1 LPRWKFKTELVR
13 PDGTGTWTFA
23 PIPIDLAKQTGVKAR
38 MRVKGLIEGVPF
50 NGTLLPFGSGR
61 HFIVVKKEMRDR
73 MRKGPGDIVRVEMD
87 LDQSPVVVSIPTE
100 LKDALAS
107 MPETKAT
114 FDKMAPSHRKAYAE
128 WIDDAKG
135 ADTRS
140 RRAAKALAM
149 ISKGQKL

>member
-1 LPRWKFKTELVR
+1 
-13 PDGTGTWTFA
+13 
-23 PIPIDLAKQTGVKAR
+23 
-38 MRVKGLIEGVPF
+38 
-50 NGTLLPFGSGR
+50 
-61 HFIVVKKEMRDR
+61 MRDR

>member
-1 LPRWKFKTELVR
+1 
-13 PDGTGTWTFA
+13 
-23 PIPIDLAKQTGVKAR
+23 
-38 MRVKGLIEGVPF
+38 
-50 NGTLLPFGSGR
+50 
-61 HFIVVKKEMRDR
+61 

-107 MPETKAT
+107 KPETKAT